1 VSGQRS
7 YLPIRVCVA
16 VAALAVLF
24 VVIVPTL
31 VWAAAISFAGSR

>member
-1 VSGQRS
+1 V
-7 YLPIRVCVA
+7 
-16 VAALAVLF
+16 ALAVLF